1 MVRTTDG
8 SRLPGNLLEDVRR
21 VAEELTIP
29 VSWREHELLMINNH
43 THMPRSKGNRG
54 NTASDLCAPGQS
66 DDEIN
71 ERLAFCR
78 RQHQ

>member
-43 THMPRSKGNRG
+43 THMHGRRETEGTQRQI
-54 NTASDLCAPGQS
+54 CV
-66 DDEIN
+66 
-71 ERLAFCR
+71 RLASR
-78 RQHQ
+78 MMDK